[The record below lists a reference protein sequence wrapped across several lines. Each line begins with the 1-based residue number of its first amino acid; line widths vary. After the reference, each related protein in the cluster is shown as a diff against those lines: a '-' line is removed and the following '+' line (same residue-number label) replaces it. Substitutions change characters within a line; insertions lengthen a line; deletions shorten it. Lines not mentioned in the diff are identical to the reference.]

1 MKRFIAQT
9 GLGDAVFALPLAMA
23 CEAEKIEAEFY
34 TGWPELLTGL
44 NYVKGFKVPP
54 WDSEENR
61 KFEGT
66 RLKYDRYRGSYFDS
80 YYAAHGMETDLV
92 EAQEMAQHWL
102 THSADAFD
110 IPRTLYVV
118 AGAPRY
124 PARHKVKAIAGDEGS
139 FLHYESEILN
149 AKREGY
155 FVANVGCDEI
165 YTAPLMGDIDFTD
178 RLTREQ
184 LIYLVSNAKYVI
196 SQIGFLTAL
205 AGCLG
210 TYMKYIQG
218 ADEPNERFLRHV
230 EGVTWKKN
238 LRC

>member
-23 CEAEKIEAEFY
+23 HEAEKIEAEFY

-44 NYVKGFKVPP
+44 NYVKGFKAPP
-54 WDSEENR
+54 WPSEENL
-61 KFEGT
+61 KFDGT

-80 YYAAHGMETDLV
+80 YYTAHGVKTPLES
-92 EAQEMAQHWL
+92 AQEMAQERL
-102 THSADAFD
+102 SGFADAFD
-110 IPRTLYVV
+110 IPRTPYVV

-124 PARHKVKAIAGDEGS
+124 PERHKAKAVAGDEGS
-139 FLHYESEILN
+139 FLHYESEIIN

-210 TYMKYIQG
+210 TYVKYIQG

-238 LRC
+238 LRR